1 MNTQPSYE
9 SATLT
14 PVQCLTNEGHK
25 PARIPLMIA
34 VRRDVALMGALA
46 AADAMA
52 QFNLLQ
58 AEWQE
63 YLAACPQFADDFES
77 SDPYVC
83 DVSQLAELVAQA
95 PTAVIRQVLRET
107 WHCRE
112 QMAMMLDL
120 AAPKADERAE
130 MVLAG
135 ANAEWEILVSVHTTF
150 SALLSTIDRLTCS
163 RATLA
168 ELILHAPTCTIRH
181 ALRETFCFR
190 EVAALITAHKF
201 D

>member
-25 PARIPLMIA
+25 PARFPLMIA

-46 AADAMA
+46 AADEMA

-63 YLAACPQFADDFES
+63 HLATSPQFADDFES
-77 SDPYVC
+77 ADPHVC
-83 DVSQLAELVAQA
+83 DLSQLAELVAQA

-107 WHCRE
+107 RHCR
-112 QMAMMLDL
+112 QQLSAMLGL
-120 AAPKADERAE
+120 AAAEADERAE

-135 ANAEWEILVSVHTTF
+135 ANAEWEILVSVHPTF
-150 SALLSTIDRLTCS
+150 AALLSTVDRLTCP
-163 RATLA
+163 RATLV
-168 ELILHAPTCTIRH
+168 ELILHAPTTTIRH

-190 EVAALITAHKF
+190 EVASLITTYKF

>member
-9 SATLT
+9 NATLT
-14 PVQCLTNEGHK
+14 PVQCLTNEGQRL
-25 PARIPLMIA
+25 ARTPLMIA

-46 AADAMA
+46 AADEMA

-63 YLAACPQFADDFES
+63 HLAASPQFADDFES
-77 SDPYVC
+77 ADPHVC
-83 DVSQLAELVAQA
+83 DLSQLAELVAQA

-112 QMAMMLDL
+112 QMAMMLGL
-120 AAPKADERAE
+120 AAPISDERAE
-130 MVLAG
+130 MVIAG
-135 ANAEWEILVSVHTTF
+135 ANAEWEILVSVHSTF
-150 SALLSTIDRLTCS
+150 AALLNATDRLTCS
-163 RATLA
+163 RAALA
-168 ELILHAPTCTIRH
+168 ELILHAPTCIIRH

-190 EVAALITAHKF
+190 EVAALITPHKF